1 MVLQVVDVYFP
12 KHPVTNQR
20 QAFCFVT
27 FSTRKV
33 IKNIK
38 RTPLDMRS
46 SKVFCFC
53 CCSGLPDC

>member
-1 MVLQVVDVYFP
+1 MVVLQVVDVYFP

-33 IKNIK
+33 
-38 RTPLDMRS
+38 TAS
-46 SKVFCFC
+46 VHT
-53 CCSGLPDC
+53 